1 VQPLVVAPMVC
12 CNIALTLVET
22 LKGIYVGIVCMYVCM
37 CEYIY
42 LNTQRNSV
50 EESPRQS
57 MRPQAT
63 SV

>member
-1 VQPLVVAPMVC
+1 MQPLVVAPIVC
-12 CNIALTLVET
+12 GNIALTLVET
-22 LKGIYVGIVCMYVCM
+22 QRNICRNCMYVCM

-50 EESPRQS
+50 EDSPSQS